1 MPVDARVDSFVT
13 ANAKAILAKYPYPDD
28 AALRVDAVVA
38 HLVKTHAMA
47 DAEARDL
54 VLVRLAALA
63 ANPGLDALLTVNAR
77 AILAKYP
84 DYQAAISKGTN
95 LVAAVASLYKQDRAT
110 ATKFVTRRLRELAA
124 DPARA
129 G

>member
-13 ANAKAILAKYPYPDD
+13 ANAQAILAKYPFPDD

-38 HLVKTHAMA
+38 YLVKTYALA
-47 DAEARDL
+47 EAEARDL
-54 VLVRLAALA
+54 VLGRLAALA
-63 ANPGLDALLTVNAR
+63 ANPGLDALITVNSR

-84 DYQAAISKGTN
+84 DYQTAISKSTN
-95 LVAAVASLYKQDRAT
+95 LVAAVASQYKQDQAT